1 MAEPHPGRQFIRVF
15 PLPSPRAPAYT
26 RWNAPR
32 RLVAR
37 VRARVRGL
45 GARHDGRPAAAG
57 SHRTR
62 RRPHR
67 PGNGGRGA
75 GGTRRGRTA
84 RHLDHRRRR
93 AEPQGRPVWPLDDQA
108 VRRRAAARRRNDR
121 PDRRAPAVR
130 GRRRDRPLPP
140 AEQPSR
146 LHEPRRLRAGR
157 VPRRPSPWPPE
168 RPERRRT
175 RPETRPRRVPRL
187 GERSR
192 RSPAVSRFAL
202 AGVLLVA
209 LAGVAGAEGPLLVNG
224 AGDPLVWTTIP
235 VPFNAD
241 RGTLGALDNA
251 TAIAH
256 VAQNFGVWAAVPT
269 ASISAANAGALPVDV
284 TAANYTSYLGV
295 CNDGL
300 SPIIF
305 DTDGSITDDVF
316 GAGASNSVLGFAG
329 PECGTYVPP
338 VITEGSAVLNG
349 KWIDGV
355 SGSGNPEIPVTQF
368 DGVFVH
374 EFGHYLDLDHSQ
386 INLTEALDGD
396 ASNNEAIA
404 TMFPFL
410 VSGTNMST
418 LTLDDRVA
426 ISTLYPAPSFATG
439 FGTITGSVRRSGG
452 TPFQGAF
459 VIARKVSDP
468 RITAVGVVS
477 GARYFPTNQGGPP
490 DPSLEGS
497 YELPGL
503 PAGSYT
509 VEVEPVFGAFTG
521 GSSVGPLDP
530 SALLPGPPEFWN
542 GANEAGTNP
551 PDDPSAA
558 VPVAVTAGATVSGID
573 IVLNASNC

>member
-1 MAEPHPGRQFIRVF
+1 
-15 PLPSPRAPAYT
+15 
-26 RWNAPR
+26 
-32 RLVAR
+32 
-37 VRARVRGL
+37 
-45 GARHDGRPAAAG
+45 
-57 SHRTR
+57 
-62 RRPHR
+62 
-67 PGNGGRGA
+67 
-75 GGTRRGRTA
+75 
-84 RHLDHRRRR
+84 
-93 AEPQGRPVWPLDDQA
+93 
-108 VRRRAAARRRNDR
+108 
-121 PDRRAPAVR
+121 
-130 GRRRDRPLPP
+130 
-140 AEQPSR
+140 
-146 LHEPRRLRAGR
+146 
-157 VPRRPSPWPPE
+157 
-168 RPERRRT
+168 
-175 RPETRPRRVPRL
+175 
-187 GERSR
+187 
-192 RSPAVSRFAL
+192 VSRFAL

-530 SALLPGPPEFWN
+530 PALLPGPPEFWN

-573 IVLNASNC
+573 IVLNASNCSATPVVGCKIPIEPGRSSISLHDQASDAHDIVDWKWAGEATTKSEYGDPTATTGYELCVYDTTSGTATVVLAASAPAGPDWRGKTSGYSYRSRTLAPDGVSKISLRAGGDGKARISLKAKGTNVGMPTLPLSQDSTVIVQLVNGLGTCWEATYTTPPQINDTTLFKDRND